1 MEDTWEGKRREGK
14 KVIESAVGRDWEDAQ
29 GQETEQKYVA
39 VGDEELVVATRK
51 SQMPGK

>member
-1 MEDTWEGKRREGK
+1 MYWKGPERNTE
-14 KVIESAVGRDWEDAQ
+14 